1 MLLLET
7 SMKRKFAWTAGIVA
21 IVSLALAQGSG
32 TSVLQSFVKSLNEA
46 PALSVDYTTQLV
58 GGSPTEFSVDLQ
70 KPNKA
75 RIESPTQ
82 LIVADGNN
90 ITTLDRNAN
99 SYFKAPQTEE
109 AFADLFKN
117 EDVSVWSAFFDNKA
131 FNKIV
136 SAKLKGEK
144 NIGGMKLR
152 LVEFSKDPQGRIVQT
167 MYLDDKNVLRRLQT
181 DVKDD
186 TGSLTTLLV
195 TKALDAS
202 TTANKSDDFTFSAPA
217 GSKELT
223 LAEMNSGKIYYDL
236 EEAKKIAAATKKKI
250 MIDFYADW

>member
-1 MLLLET
+1 
-7 SMKRKFAWTAGIVA
+7 MKRKFAWTAGIVA

-46 PALSVDYTTQLV
+46 PALSVDYTTQVV
-58 GGSPTEFSVDLQ
+58 GGSPTEFSIDLQ

-75 RIESPTQ
+75 RIESPSQ

-90 ITTLDRNAN
+90 ITTLDRGAN

-109 AFADLFKN
+109 TFSDLFKN
-117 EDVSVWSAFFDNKA
+117 DDVSIWKAFFDSKA
-131 FNKIV
+131 FNKVV

-144 NIGGMKLR
+144 NMSGMKLR
-152 LVEFSKDPQGRIVQT
+152 LIEYSNDPQGRINQT
-167 MYLDDKNVLRRLQT
+167 MYLDDKNILRRLQT
-181 DVKDD
+181 EVKDES
-186 TGSLTTLLV
+186 GSLTTILV
-195 TKALDAS
+195 TKSLDGS
-202 TTANKSDDFTFSAPA
+202 STANKSEDFVFNAPA

-223 LAEMNSGKIYYDL
+223 QAEMNSGKIYYDL

>member
-1 MLLLET
+1 
-7 SMKRKFAWTAGIVA
+7 MKRKFAWTAGIVA

-32 TSVLQSFVKSLNEA
+32 TSVLQGFVKSLNEA
-46 PALSVDYTTQLV
+46 PALSVDYTTQVV
-58 GGSPTEFSVDLQ
+58 GGSPTEFTVDLQ

-75 RIESPTQ
+75 RIESPSQ
-82 LIVADGNN
+82 LIIADGNN
-90 ITTLDRNAN
+90 ITTLDRGAN

-117 EDVSVWSAFFDNKA
+117 EDISIWKAFFDSKA
-131 FNKIV
+131 FNKVV

-144 NIGGMKLR
+144 VMSGMKLR
-152 LVEFSKDPQGRIVQT
+152 LVEYSSDPQGRILKT

-181 DVKDD
+181 EVKDD
-186 TGSLTTLLV
+186 SGSLTTLLV
-195 TKALDAS
+195 TKALDNS
-202 TTANKSDDFTFSAPA
+202 STANKSEDFVFTAPA
-217 GSKELT
+217 GSKEMT
-223 LAEMNSGKIYYDL
+223 LEEMNSGKIYYDL